1 MNAEK
6 LKKLETSVRLGG
18 KVRMRDVT
26 SDSLTVVMRE
36 LAPSFFRAQ
45 LDERRR

>member
-18 KVRMRDVT
+18 KV
-26 SDSLTVVMRE
+26 SLNFSMQLHMNVVLLCDFSQCMKRIN
-36 LAPSFFRAQ
+36 SFYY
-45 LDERRR
+45 